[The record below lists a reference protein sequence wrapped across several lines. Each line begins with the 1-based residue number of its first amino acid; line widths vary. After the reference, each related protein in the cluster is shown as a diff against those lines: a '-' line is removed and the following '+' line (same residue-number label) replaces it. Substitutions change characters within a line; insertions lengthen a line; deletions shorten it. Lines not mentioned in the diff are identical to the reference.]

1 MDPLTILNR
10 LLEKA
15 HERDRPVKTWI
26 LSEPFAAR
34 LARQV
39 AEIGDTRNTPQKI
52 LEMLRSGES
61 TVLGHPVVVLWG
73 TPHTDRCRMLARYDY
88 WRPGMYMPLA
98 AR

>member
-1 MDPLTILNR
+1 MEPLTILHR

-15 HERDRPVKTWI
+15 HERDRRVKTWI

-39 AEIGDTRNTPQKI
+39 AQLGDTRNTSQMV

-61 TVLGHPVVVLWG
+61 TILGRPVEVLWG
-73 TPHTDRCRMLARYDY
+73 TPHVAGCRMLARYDY
-88 WRPGMYMPLA
+88 WRRGMYTPPV